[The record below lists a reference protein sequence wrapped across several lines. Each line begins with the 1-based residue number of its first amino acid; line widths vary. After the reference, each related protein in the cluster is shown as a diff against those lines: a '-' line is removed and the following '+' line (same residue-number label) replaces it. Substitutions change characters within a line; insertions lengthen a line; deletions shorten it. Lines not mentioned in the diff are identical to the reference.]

1 MKFKGKQTCNFEV
14 VVSLSSKTGILH
26 LRDDRVHG
34 IQALADMF
42 FLSPAANCRAK
53 FAKLWVLQI
62 GRRRHKHRLTLALCI
77 QISHLAYVFWP
88 TFPRRSRSYTVHRR
102 SDSPAPI
109 GSRPQIKVG
118 FVVNFR
124 FFFALA
130 FALHI
135 ELADMMDTVVATA
148 AVSPDPLPFFRK
160 QTIFLTGGTGCLG
173 GCILYK
179 LAMKLDTAKI
189 YALVRGSPERGISQ
203 LKDIMP
209 NQTDDILATK
219 KVQFLVGDITKKNF
233 GIDPAVLTEMART
246 VTVVIHSAASISL
259 TSPQQECVRN
269 NCLPVLELAT
279 LASSFKKL
287 SKFVFVSTAYVNHHL
302 PDGVVEEKIYPAGDA
317 EKLLS
322 QIMKTGTVS
331 KGLAEY
337 SHPVPYT
344 LVKNLTEQ
352 LLVSRNPS
360 LPILIARPTII
371 APAISQPYPYY
382 TRHGSCPGSNYV
394 QRYMEAPDSGIFHVS
409 SLHPTGTNIFD
420 EVPVDIAAN
429 IVLLHIMQGT
439 TGIIHAGAGSYV
451 RRTLAQ
457 LHQDI

>member
-1 MKFKGKQTCNFEV
+1 
-14 VVSLSSKTGILH
+14 
-26 LRDDRVHG
+26 
-34 IQALADMF
+34 
-42 FLSPAANCRAK
+42 
-53 FAKLWVLQI
+53 
-62 GRRRHKHRLTLALCI
+62 
-77 QISHLAYVFWP
+77 
-88 TFPRRSRSYTVHRR
+88 
-102 SDSPAPI
+102 
-109 GSRPQIKVG
+109 
-118 FVVNFR
+118 
-124 FFFALA
+124 
-130 FALHI
+130 
-135 ELADMMDTVVATA
+135 MDTVVATV

-209 NQTDDILATK
+209 NQTGDILATK
-219 KVQFLVGDITKKNF
+219 KVQFVVGDITKKNF

-259 TSPQQECVRN
+259 MSPQQECVQN

-279 LASSFKKL
+279 LASSFRKL

-302 PDGVVEEKIYPAGDA
+302 PNGVVEEKIYPAGDA

-322 QIMKTGTVS
+322 QIMKTGAV
-331 KGLAEY
+331 LQ
-337 SHPVPYT
+337 
-344 LVKNLTEQ
+344 LT
-352 LLVSRNPS
+352 
-360 LPILIARPTII
+360 
-371 APAISQPYPYY
+371 YY

-429 IVLLHIMQGT
+429 VILLHIMEGT
-439 TGIIHAGAGSYV
+439 TGVIHAGAGSYV

-457 LHQDI
+457 LHQDIIDHFPRKSGSRCPEFRYLSDKRVAQGRYAEFLKIFGRDWYFSSAASQKFVALEGPLSIALGDHDAGKFMSERTRRLGDDVVRCRSSEVSAKL

>member
-1 MKFKGKQTCNFEV
+1 
-14 VVSLSSKTGILH
+14 
-26 LRDDRVHG
+26 
-34 IQALADMF
+34 
-42 FLSPAANCRAK
+42 
-53 FAKLWVLQI
+53 
-62 GRRRHKHRLTLALCI
+62 
-77 QISHLAYVFWP
+77 
-88 TFPRRSRSYTVHRR
+88 
-102 SDSPAPI
+102 
-109 GSRPQIKVG
+109 
-118 FVVNFR
+118 
-124 FFFALA
+124 
-130 FALHI
+130 
-135 ELADMMDTVVATA
+135 MDTAVNTID
-148 AVSPDPLPFFRK
+148 VSPDPLPFFRK

-189 YALVRGSPERGISQ
+189 YVLVRGSRERGISQ

-219 KVQFLVGDITKKNF
+219 KVQFVVGDITKKNF

-246 VTVVIHSAASISL
+246 VTIVIHSAASISL

-279 LASSFKKL
+279 IASSFRKL

-322 QIMKTGTVS
+322 QIIQMGTVS
-331 KGLAEY
+331 KGLAGY

-360 LPILIARPTII
+360 LLVLIARPTII

-409 SLHPTGTNIFD
+409 SLHPKGTNIFD

-429 IVLLHIMQGT
+429 VILLHIMDGT
-439 TGIIHAGAGSYV
+439 TGVIHVGAGSYV

-457 LHQDI
+457 LHQDIIDHFPRRSNSRCPEFRYLSDKRVAQGRYAEFLKIFGRDWNFSSAASQKFSALEGPLSIALGNHDAGKFMGERTRRLGDEVVRRRSSGVSAKL